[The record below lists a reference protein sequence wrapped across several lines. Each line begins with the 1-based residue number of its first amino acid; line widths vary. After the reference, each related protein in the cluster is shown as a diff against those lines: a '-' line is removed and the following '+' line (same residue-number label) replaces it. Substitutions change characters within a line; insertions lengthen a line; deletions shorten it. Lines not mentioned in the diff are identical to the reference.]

1 MAWSKLSFAPLISD
15 RSSESAMPSM
25 MLSERSRE
33 ASPVLM
39 KEEKD
44 SSDCRIDEED
54 IFIPENEEEKK
65 SEDEKRE
72 SAIADSS
79 NDE

>member
-1 MAWSKLSFAPLISD
+1 
-15 RSSESAMPSM
+15 MPSI
-25 MLSERSRE
+25 LQPERSRE

-39 KEEKD
+39 NDEED

-54 IFIPENEEEKK
+54 IFIPENDEEEK
-65 SEDEKRE
+65 SEDDKRE

>member
-1 MAWSKLSFAPLISD
+1 
-15 RSSESAMPSM
+15 MPSM

-54 IFIPENEEEKK
+54 IFILENDEEEK
-65 SEDEKRE
+65 SEDDKRE

>member
-1 MAWSKLSFAPLISD
+1 
-15 RSSESAMPSM
+15 MPSM

-54 IFIPENEEEKK
+54 IFILENDEEEK